1 VQVSINGQQ
10 YGPDAWSFY
19 RYNASTQLVHRIT
32 PASGPT
38 DGATLLRVPVAGL
51 NASAA
56 SAVRADGRAACLFN
70 GTLAV
75 ATLGVAGDA
84 LHCVTPPSEL
94 PGDTMVEVSLNGQQ
108 LLPTVTHVL
117 DTSLAYGRG
126 SPERFFYYTSPRLE
140 SLVPLSGPGAR
151 GVAVFAAH
159 RDTQF
164 AFLKSVKPGDP
175 VTVET
180 ANGARTFTVTH
191 AEVVRW
197 DASGIVPNDNGSP
210 RMALVTCWPLDAKS
224 PGPMRYVVWAE
235 LSDVRA

>member
-1 VQVSINGQQ
+1 MKPRSISTRSLSALALLVAGALIAAQALYIPAKAQVAQVLMSSAWERQLSTGDPARPWPWADFTPTARLSFPEQHQ
-10 YGPDAWSFY
+10 TVLALTDAAGESLAF
-19 RYNASTQLVHRIT
+19 
-32 PASGPT
+32 GPT
-38 DGATLLRVPVAGL
+38 LM
-51 NASAA
+51 AA
-56 SAVRADGRAACLFN
+56 SA
-70 GTLAV
+70 
-75 ATLGVAGDA
+75 
-84 LHCVTPPSEL
+84 E
-94 PGDTMVEVSLNGQQ
+94 
-108 LLPTVTHVL
+108 
-117 DTSLAYGRG
+117 
-126 SPERFFYYTSPRLE
+126 
-140 SLVPLSGPGAR
+140 PGAR

-159 RDTQF
+159 RDTHF

>member
-1 VQVSINGQQ
+1 M
-10 YGPDAWSFY
+10 
-19 RYNASTQLVHRIT
+19 
-32 PASGPT
+32 
-38 DGATLLRVPVAGL
+38 
-51 NASAA
+51 AA
-56 SAVRADGRAACLFN
+56 SA
-70 GTLAV
+70 
-75 ATLGVAGDA
+75 
-84 LHCVTPPSEL
+84 E
-94 PGDTMVEVSLNGQQ
+94 
-108 LLPTVTHVL
+108 
-117 DTSLAYGRG
+117 
-126 SPERFFYYTSPRLE
+126 
-140 SLVPLSGPGAR
+140 PGAR

-159 RDTQF
+159 RDTHF